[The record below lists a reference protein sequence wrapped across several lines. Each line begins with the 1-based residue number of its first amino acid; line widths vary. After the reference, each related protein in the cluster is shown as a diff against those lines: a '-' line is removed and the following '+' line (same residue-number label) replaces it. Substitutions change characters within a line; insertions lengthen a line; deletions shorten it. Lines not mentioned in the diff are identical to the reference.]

1 MWPNAKHLHT
11 HVKYFAEF
19 CHLLITFANC
29 LGPDQTEKI
38 FFQPDLEPNCLT
50 LWGYSW
56 KNFGE
61 EAYTANAYHTSS
73 TSMRLSSLSALYFLG
88 HVTWQNICKTKK
100 KRWYMLTNWR
110 RYLWRKAWFY
120 IHYPHPYK
128 MTTLIYVNELEE
140 VPLRTIAAV
149 LNSLYP
155 PPPPPPT
162 HTHKTTTL
170 IHVSNR
176 RRYL

>member
-29 LGPDQTEKI
+29 LGPDQTEKF

-155 PPPPPPT
+155 PPPPT
-162 HTHKTTTL
+162 HTHTK
-170 IHVSNR
+170 R
-176 RRYL
+176 RR